1 MIKRI
6 MMRILFIGVP
16 ILVVVWLM
24 FLIGIQVYITPF
36 YTYYFDG
43 NMERKINNTTISTSI
58 RSWERIFTINAKNNL
73 LLYVDDDENNKNIEL
88 VEISIVADNG
98 KRIYYKNINKK
109 LDNLKGIGEEFIIK
123 KDEERPFVKKPGK
136 NYLIFEG
143 LNLKPSKHKY
153 IDIILTLKYENKI
166 FSYTQRIV
174 RTVKKDLF
182 RTEMGPTS

>member
-123 KDEERPFVKKPGK
+123 KDEDHLKSGK